1 VVDEILPAEPLDKIS
16 PSKRTGIQIVGT
28 RIHFWS
34 LAMSNEKDKTVRI
47 ATSQLKQKLNAMY
60 VRKHVKKNG
69 TLEPAFEKFN
79 DLWDLKELA
88 LLERRESVDVPE
100 SWVAQ
105 MDEAGKQL
113 GS

>member
-1 VVDEILPAEPLDKIS
+1 
-16 PSKRTGIQIVGT
+16 
-28 RIHFWS
+28 
-34 LAMSNEKDKTVRI
+34 MSNEKDRTVRI

-60 VRKHVKKNG
+60 VRKHVKHG

-105 MDEAGKQL
+105 MDEAATKQL